1 MTIQVSEILI
11 VATPTSR
18 QAAMTIQVS
27 EILIIDTPTSGQAAM
42 TIQVSEILI
51 VAYIQRG
58 CHDNTSQ

>member
-11 VATPTSR
+11 VA
-18 QAAMTIQVS
+18 
-27 EILIIDTPTSGQAAM
+27 TPTSGQAAM

-51 VAYIQRG
+51 VAYIQTG